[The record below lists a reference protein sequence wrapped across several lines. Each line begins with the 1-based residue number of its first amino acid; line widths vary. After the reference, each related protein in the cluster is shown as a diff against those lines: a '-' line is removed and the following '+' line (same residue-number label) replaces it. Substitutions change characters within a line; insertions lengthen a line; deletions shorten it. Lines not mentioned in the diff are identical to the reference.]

1 MTKVKVVKL
10 KVHAT
15 SRKMAGIGTPLFKI
29 PSGKVIIG
37 VKKKIMDQYK
47 DYPLISNDYLQ
58 EYMCN
63 YIEEGGVWGEIP
75 TGWCMSNASC
85 YYCLAALVH
94 HGNPN
99 ITNDPTTVEAGE
111 MRTDQHKEMAYDHA
125 KAVAVAKSA
134 VGTVPGKTEESMSVT
149 KAKQM
154 KKNIELQEI

>member
-1 MTKVKVVKL
+1 MTKVKDVKL

-37 VKKKIMDQYK
+37 VKKKIIDQYK
-47 DYPLISNDYLQ
+47 DYPLSRIHVQ
-58 EYMCN
+58 
-63 YIEEGGVWGEIP
+63 GGGLWGEIP

-111 MRTDQHKEMAYDHA
+111 MCTDQHKEMAYDQA

-134 VGTVPGKTEESMSVT
+134 VGTVRGKIEESMLVT